1 MGEEKKLI
9 RYIKDQQD
17 GELRQVTS
25 QVKSDYKRAKQQLKQ
40 VSQPTLQYCKLH
52 TQYIHNLSRKKQS
65 KSIHYFN
72 TSKKIYFDKK
82 LKLGKAIVT

>member
-17 GELRQVTS
+17 GELRHVTS

-40 VSQPTLQYCKLH
+40 VYMFCF
-52 TQYIHNLSRKKQS
+52 
-65 KSIHYFN
+65 YF
-72 TSKKIYFDKK
+72 
-82 LKLGKAIVT
+82 